1 MPATAGA
8 AGRLSATT
16 ADNPVTHPP
25 HTDTDPAMAAGWA
38 ALDDDALVGTY
49 AQCAGSVIE
58 RAQLMDRQSAEQRAQ
73 ARLGLR
79 RSACADPVGLRR
91 SACAGRPAPVGLRR
105 SGRPAPIGWVDV
117 SVVRRLRLLSL
128 CNGCRRRRWMRC
140 RSRS

>member
-8 AGRLSATT
+8 ACRLSATT
-16 ADNPVTHPP
+16 ADAPVTHPP

-38 ALDDDALVGTY
+38 ALDDDALVGMY

-79 RSACADPVGLRR
+79 RSACAAQAADG
-91 SACAGRPAPVGLRR
+91 
-105 SGRPAPIGWVDV
+105 
-117 SVVRRLRLLSL
+117 
-128 CNGCRRRRWMRC
+128 RRRG
-140 RSRS
+140 